1 MRVKL
6 YSNGYTKIYE
16 DGTNISTIG
25 SYENDEEVQNFLANG
40 GVVEPEF
47 TGAELKE
54 QQRQQAQRDRDAA
67 LQAITHTFTDGKV
80 VQVRPQDIANFQL
93 AIQQGVDRK
102 WVLEDNTVRFTTVQE
117 LAEAMA
123 NGINQGEV
131 IWDGYIAVIEAL

>member
-1 MRVKL
+1 MQ
-6 YSNGYTKIYE
+6 E
-16 DGTNISTIG
+16 
-25 SYENDEEVQNFLANG
+25 FLANG

-54 QQRQQAQRDRDAA
+54 QQRQQAQRDSDAA